1 MPRAIAMNVL
11 QLTIISGSDN
21 ATLILGDGCWSSPF
35 RAQSAMVVTM
45 NFLIFFGALKNKI
58 GYLSLFSVHQRA
70 TKKVES
76 VKNINIAIQKQ
87 GDWIRVTLSLVV
99 IFHLCELM
107 CLFKNDTY
115 WPLLELIKFCS
126 PTAWI
131 SGLFIFVDKGLKIIP
146 VNISI
151 QIHLAFASWHF
162 WNNIKI

>member
-1 MPRAIAMNVL
+1 MQQTHSWWWLLKFSIQSTVGNGGYHEFL
-11 QLTIISGSDN
+11 DFLWCFKKQN
-21 ATLILGDGCWSSPF
+21 WS
-35 RAQSAMVVTM
+35 
-45 NFLIFFGALKNKI
+45 
-58 GYLSLFSVHQRA
+58 YLSLFSVHQRA

-126 PTAWI
+126 PTAWR